1 MQWVSALSLK
11 MYGKDKLYNFFLC
24 VTTFMSKLCAIW
36 ILWLWKNSPEPPIG
50 RPPIHLLIQHS
61 SEALAAPA
69 ELLRHSLW
77 ICNTISHL
85 QRKLIYPLW
94 PVVNQTSIH
103 FPRLWE
109 PSSRKCVAKQT
120 LQQEPGSQEN
130 DCLEVGLLRSKDPG
144 YFQPLTSFPVKPKL
158 IFQLKKDMNIA
169 HTFFIITSLS
179 LPTYTHSHTLT
190 HPRSFH
196 LLL

>member
-1 MQWVSALSLK
+1 MLAPTSAAKIIVLTFMLLSFYVSFGSPILVIVNLKNFRIVLNPTYAVSFLSLK
-11 MYGKDKLYNFFLC
+11 MYGENKFYNFFLC
-24 VTTFMSKLCAIW
+24 LTTAMSKFCAIW

-50 RPPIHLLIQHS
+50 RPPIHLLIQCS

-69 ELLRHSLW
+69 ELLRHPLW

-120 LQQEPGSQEN
+120 SQQEPGSR
-130 DCLEVGLLRSKDPG
+130 GK
-144 YFQPLTSFPVKPKL
+144 
-158 IFQLKKDMNIA
+158 
-169 HTFFIITSLS
+169 
-179 LPTYTHSHTLT
+179 
-190 HPRSFH
+190 
-196 LLL
+196 